1 MFVGSLKVDLFLPSV
16 TSLKDKRKIIQSM
29 KAQLKNKF
37 NISISEEN
45 NNNLW
50 QKTTIGISCITCSH
64 TDTMSILNSVFDFIL
79 KHSEVEIINKEINV
93 Y

>member
-1 MFVGSLKVDLFLPSV
+1 MFVGSLKLDLFLPSV
-16 TSLKDKRKIIQSM
+16 TSLKDKRKIVQSI
-29 KAQLKNKF
+29 KTQLKNKF

-50 QKTTIGISCITCSH
+50 QKATIGVCCITDSQS
-64 TDTMSILNSVFDFIL
+64 DTINTLNSVLDFIL
-79 KHSEVEIINKEINV
+79 KHSEVEIINKEINI